1 MSNEPGRTDWA
12 EDDEPDLAT
21 ALPAPQRTKNKD
33 GTETIVT
40 VFLND
45 DGKKVK
51 RTQRIRT
58 ITKRIYER
66 PGVAERKLW
75 PKMGIEASRAAGP
88 HSDTTTLG
96 ENIIF
101 RPTAGYKSGAQEQL
115 NPEEDKKTEA
125 LKKMQIKCRIC
136 SGDHFT
142 TKCPFKD
149 TMAPEGE
156 AGAGL
161 ADTEGDVGSKTL
173 EGLGS
178 GMGAGTGPGGSSYV
192 PPHMRKGGAGAGE
205 RMGGKFERDD
215 LATLRVTNVS
225 PPHSVLYCCPY
236 ADTSPP
242 GQRVRRRRRA
252 PRSFRTFRSR
262 HPCLPCKGQ
271 GDWQGKGFCFRFIR
285 RPLRCCHS
293 VREDGRLRL
302 RSFDSARRVRKEGHL
317 NQHTRSPFLITLYCQ
332 PAFAALGTRN
342 ATRFWAMARFSDMR
356 RRWPS
361 PRGGLRE
368 RLIRPCCIFRPDT
381 KSDKFGQSM
390 PFRIHD

>member
-1 MSNEPGRTDWA
+1 MSNAPGRTDWA

-40 VFLND
+40 VYINE

-51 RTQRIRT
+51 RTQRLRT
-58 ITKRIYER
+58 ITKRIYEK
-66 PGVAERKLW
+66 PGVAERKKW
-75 PKMGIEASRAAGP
+75 PKMGIEAERAPGP

-101 RPTAGYKSGAQEQL
+101 RPVVGYKSGAQEK
-115 NPEEDKKTEA
+115 PSAEEDKKTDA

-161 ADTEGDVGSKTL
+161 ADLGDGVGSETMK
-173 EGLGS
+173 GLDG
-178 GMGAGTGPGGSSYV
+178 GAGPGAGGSSYV
-192 PPHMRKGGAGAGE
+192 PPHLRNGGAGAGGE

-225 PPHSVLYCCPY
+225 PLY
-236 ADTSPP
+236 T
-242 GQRVRRRRRA
+242 
-252 PRSFRTFRSR
+252 RSHVFRR
-262 HPCLPCKGQ
+262 HPNTPVFFPPLQVSEFAEEDELRALFERFGRVTRVFLAKDRETGRA
-271 GDWQGKGFCFRFIR
+271 KGFAFVSFVDRSDAAVAC
-285 RPLRCCHS
+285 
-293 VREDGRLRL
+293 EKMDG
-302 RSFDSARRVRKEGHL
+302 FGYGHL
-317 NQHTRSPFLITLYCQ
+317 ILRVE
-332 PAFAALGTRN
+332 FAKK
-342 ATRFWAMARFSDMR
+342 AT
-356 RRWPS
+356 
-361 PRGGLRE
+361 
-368 RLIRPCCIFRPDT
+368 
-381 KSDKFGQSM
+381 
-390 PFRIHD
+390 

>member
-1 MSNEPGRTDWA
+1 MSNAPGRTDWA

-21 ALPAPQRTKNKD
+21 ALPQPTRTKNKD

-58 ITKRIYER
+58 ITKRIYEK
-66 PGVAERKLW
+66 PGVAERRLW
-75 PKMGIEASRAAGP
+75 PKMGLEAGRAAGP

-101 RPTAGYKSGAQEQL
+101 RPTVGFKAGGAEK
-115 NPEEDKKTEA
+115 PSVEEDKKTEA

-161 ADTEGDVGSKTL
+161 PDLGDDAGSKTMDVI
-173 EGLGS
+173 S
-178 GMGAGTGPGGSSYV
+178 GGGGGGGMSGPGGSSYV
-192 PPHMRKGGAGAGE
+192 PPHLRKGASATGE
-205 RMGGKFERDD
+205 TMNGRGGKFERDD

-225 PPHSVLYCCPY
+225 EFAEEDDLR
-236 ADTSPP
+236 AMFERF
-242 GQRVRRRRRA
+242 GRVTRVFLAKDRETGKA
-252 PRSFRTFRSR
+252 
-262 HPCLPCKGQ
+262 
-271 GDWQGKGFCFRFIR
+271 KGFAFVSFVERTDAAIAC
-285 RPLRCCHS
+285 
-293 VREDGRLRL
+293 EKMDGYGY
-302 RSFDSARRVRKEGHL
+302 GHL
-317 NQHTRSPFLITLYCQ
+317 ILRVE
-332 PAFAALGTRN
+332 FAKK
-342 ATRFWAMARFSDMR
+342 AT
-356 RRWPS
+356 
-361 PRGGLRE
+361 
-368 RLIRPCCIFRPDT
+368 
-381 KSDKFGQSM
+381 
-390 PFRIHD
+390 